1 MRRHCIRL
9 RLLYSLTHSLHVL
22 VKVAYCHNKELRRL
36 AKLHALSWFHGLAGL
51 QQLGGL
57 PLVKPT
63 MEGLKR
69 MLAKPKVQK
78 EPVMANILK
87 AMVEATGPEP
97 PLSDVR
103 LLAVWLVAFA
113 GFLHCNELIKL
124 KCYDITFNAEGIV
137 INVQSSKTDQYREC
151 ASLVT
156 AHTGSETC
164 LYSRL
169 RELLL
174 DKIAKLGFD
183 PALFGMHSLPAGGAI
198 AAANAGVQDTLFKR
212 HGCWKS
218 ESAKDGYGKD
228 SVQRWLEFSKD
239 LGI

>member
-1 MRRHCIRL
+1 MDVVLIIASRTCTPNALRMTREGDTRCIEIRFPLTCTIRYARTSVMRRHCIRL

-103 LLAVWLVAFA
+103 LLGLV
-113 GFLHCNELIKL
+113 G
-124 KCYDITFNAEGIV
+124 GICWF
-137 INVQSSKTDQYREC
+137 S
-151 ASLVT
+151 
-156 AHTGSETC
+156 
-164 LYSRL
+164 
-169 RELLL
+169 
-174 DKIAKLGFD
+174 
-183 PALFGMHSLPAGGAI
+183 AL
-198 AAANAGVQDTLFKR
+198 Q
-212 HGCWKS
+212 
-218 ESAKDGYGKD
+218 
-228 SVQRWLEFSKD
+228 
-239 LGI
+239 

>member
-137 INVQSSKTDQYREC
+137 INVQSR
-151 ASLVT
+151 
-156 AHTGSETC
+156 
-164 LYSRL
+164 
-169 RELLL
+169 
-174 DKIAKLGFD
+174 
-183 PALFGMHSLPAGGAI
+183 GAI

-228 SVQRWLEFSKD
+228 SAQRWLEFSKD